1 MLGMSAVPAP
11 LALAADTSL
20 RALQRRLSELL
31 PNAARESVAG
41 DAPPL
46 EVTSQS
52 ADLPRLIDAEV
63 VEGGPMRRIRI
74 EGAPTVGFTAFLD
87 GTQSSRIAWFVDGVP
102 IVHGTVGAVIRER
115 KNRRL
120 TTWRHIVSTRVY
132 APRALLGAD
141 VDAALSALPF
151 EIVDTS
157 ATGQSAAP
165 ATDHPFALGDAARH
179 FVQRDRERAEH
190 ELASEWCKAAPGPLF
205 VDGGIG
211 GIGIIERTAAQA
223 SLIGVVKSHRTL
235 YASGAPLQQILRLAV
250 GERSMVFRITSAK
263 RRTTVASWY
272 LRMRDHL
279 GHDPMW
285 GLVRV
290 EIAELR
296 DAAPAAIRERAD
308 EVSRWILAESS
319 PIALPDGR
327 WDKMVYGIRDC
338 EEFLRAVV

>member
-1 MLGMSAVPAP
+1 MLDMSAVPAP
-11 LALAADTSL
+11 LALAADTTL
-20 RALQRRLSELL
+20 RGLQRRLSELL
-31 PNAARESVAG
+31 PHAARESLAG

-52 ADLPRLIDAEV
+52 ADLPRLMEAEI
-63 VEGGPMRRIRI
+63 VEGGAMRRIHI
-74 EGAPTVGFTAFLD
+74 EGAPTVGFSAFLD

-102 IVHGTVGAVIRER
+102 IVHGAVGAVIRER
-115 KNRRL
+115 RNRRL
-120 TTWRHIVSTRVY
+120 ATWRHIVATRVY
-132 APRALLGAD
+132 APRSLLSLD
-141 VDAALSALPF
+141 VNAALSALPF

-157 ATGQSAAP
+157 SRGQEMASTAE
-165 ATDHPFALGDAARH
+165 HPFALGDAARH

-190 ELASEWCKAAPGPLF
+190 ELASDWCKAGPGPLF

-211 GIGIIERTAAQA
+211 GSERTAQQ
-223 SLIGVVKSHRTL
+223 SCLIGVVKSHRTL
-235 YASGAPLQQILRLAV
+235 YASGAPLQQILRLTV
-250 GERSMVFRITSAK
+250 GERSTVFRITSAK

-272 LRMRDHL
+272 LRMRDHV
-279 GHDPMW
+279 GRDPMW

-290 EIAELR
+290 EIAEPR
-296 DAAPAAIRERAD
+296 DAASAAICERAD

-338 EEFLRAVV
+338 EEFLRATSN